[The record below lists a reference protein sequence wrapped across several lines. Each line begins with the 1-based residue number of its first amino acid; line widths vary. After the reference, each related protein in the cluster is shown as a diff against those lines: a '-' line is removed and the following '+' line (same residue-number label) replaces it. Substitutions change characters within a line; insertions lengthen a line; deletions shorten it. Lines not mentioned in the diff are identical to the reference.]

1 MISISYPNLKNV
13 ALGSADPWE
22 FPEENGQISS
32 KSWMRMVQASKG
44 QKKQFFGG
52 LRFVGKTFYRA
63 TWVFHF
69 IEKHRLI
76 FILQEGFLMLS

>member
-13 ALGSADPWE
+13 ALGIADPWE

-44 QKKQFFGG
+44 QKK
-52 LRFVGKTFYRA
+52 T
-63 TWVFHF
+63 VFWGFEIRWKKHF
-69 IEKHRLI
+69 IEPPGF
-76 FILQEGFLMLS
+76 FIL